1 MEEDNNEELI
11 QDEESANRQG
21 TYKITSSKEP
31 IQEVCLQV
39 ANVSKSH
46 KNKETISDKKSA
58 YRKRNVFR
66 LYKTSLGMDFSG

>member
-31 IQEVCLQV
+31 IQDVC
-39 ANVSKSH
+39 
-46 KNKETISDKKSA
+46 
-58 YRKRNVFR
+58 
-66 LYKTSLGMDFSG
+66 